1 MVERD
6 GVRNSLWQTTAKQ
19 FNPTS
24 ALITRDFDVVIAGA
38 GITGITLALQ
48 LQLNGLKCAV
58 VEAMTVG
65 FGTTGGTTA
74 HLNTYLDT
82 SYSTI
87 INDFGIEKAR
97 LVADATRD
105 ALRTIKNN
113 VIKYSIDCGYEEVP
127 GFIFSQNDQQTKD
140 LIDLHRAC
148 LDVGLDV
155 EYTSD
160 IPVPIPFVKAM
171 KISRQGKFHPLGYVF
186 VLADMFE
193 KSGGVIV
200 QHCRVNHVE
209 SDSKNKERIVIHAT
223 NGTFT
228 AGSMVHATHIPIGIN
243 LLHLRCPAYRSYAM
257 AVELENSNYPKGLA
271 YDMHNPY
278 HYYRTQTINGK
289 SFLIVGGEDHKT
301 GEVNNTNGNMLRLE
315 SHVRSFFSVSNV
327 VAQWSSQFYEPV
339 DGLPYIG
346 HLPGNPHNVYVAT
359 GFGGNGMTYS
369 HVAAN
374 ILTDIILKRENPYSD
389 VFSPTRLKPV
399 AGFSEFVKHNA
410 DVVKQ
415 FVGRWFGKEELQ
427 EFSALAPDEGK
438 LVNYQ
443 NHSLALYKDPEG
455 KLHAVNPSC
464 THMKCSVHWNSAE
477 KSWDCPCHGA
487 RYSYTGEVLNG
498 PTSKNLEQVEIRS
511 LVSKE

>member
-6 GVRNSLWQTTAKQ
+6 GTRNSLWQNTIQTFVPKSI
-19 FNPTS
+19 FSTP
-24 ALITRDFDVVIAGA
+24 DFDVIIAGG

-48 LQLNGLKCAV
+48 LQLNGVKCAV
-58 VEAMTVG
+58 LEAMNIG

-82 SYSTI
+82 SYARI
-87 INDFGIEKAR
+87 INDFGLEKAR

-105 ALRTIKNN
+105 ALHTVKNN
-113 VIKYSIDCGYEEVP
+113 VVKYSIDCGYEEVP
-127 GFIFSQNDQQTKD
+127 GFAFSQNDQQTKT
-140 LIDLHRAC
+140 LMELHHSC

-155 EYTSD
+155 EYTAD
-160 IPVPIPFVKAM
+160 IPIPIPFLKAM
-171 KISRQGKFHPLGYVF
+171 KIARQAKFHPLGYLY

-200 QHCRVNHVE
+200 EHCRVNSVE
-209 SDSKNKERIVIHAT
+209 TDSKDKERLRVHTTIGNFSGA
-223 NGTFT
+223 
-228 AGSMVHATHIPIGIN
+228 SMVYATHIPIGIN
-243 LLHLRCPAYRSYAM
+243 LLHLRCPAYRSYAI
-257 AVELENSNYPKGLA
+257 AVTLENGNYPKGLI
-271 YDMHNPY
+271 YDLFDPY
-278 HYYRTQTINGK
+278 HYYRTQNVNGK
-289 SFLIVGGEDHKT
+289 NYLIVGGEDHKT
-301 GEVNNTNGNMLRLE
+301 GEVKNTNGNMLRLE
-315 SHVRSFFSVSNV
+315 SHVRSFFSVGQV
-327 VAQWSSQFYEPV
+327 AAQWSSQFYEPV

-374 ILTDIILKRENPYSD
+374 ILTDTILKRENPYMD
-389 VFSPTRLKPV
+389 VFSPMRLKPV

-427 EFSALAPDEGK
+427 EFTSIAPGEGK
-438 LVNYQ
+438 VVNYQ
-443 NHSLALYKDPEG
+443 SHSLALYKDPQG
-455 KLHAVNPSC
+455 KIHAVNPAC
-464 THMKCSVHWNSAE
+464 THMKCAVTWNAAE

-487 RYSYTGEVLNG
+487 RYSHTGEVLNG
-498 PTSKNLEQVEIRS
+498 PTSKNLEQVEVRS
-511 LVSKE
+511 MVKK